1 MIEAIVL
8 DWAGTTV
15 DYGSRAPII
24 AFKNAFAH
32 FGIDLSEETIRQDV
46 GLDKL
51 THVRQILQI
60 PEIANSWETR
70 QPTIPLT
77 KATAEIYAQFQIE
90 INKVLVETAQLKP
103 GMTDLIKFANT
114 HHIRLATTTGYT
126 QVMLNQILPLAAQQG
141 YTPTYNI
148 TSEQTNH
155 VGRPKPDMVALA
167 MQKMHISDPSHVIKV
182 GDTVN
187 DILEGKNAGTISIGV
202 VDGGNLIGLP
212 KQAFDQLNIEQRDH
226 YRAKAAAILKEAG
239 ADEIINNIADLIP
252 LIESI
257 DDQQHEMP
265 LLLTPGPLTTSF
277 TVKETMLVDHGTWD
291 DDYKELTQWVRREL
305 VTLGHASNEEYTA
318 VLMQGSG
325 SFGVE
330 AAIGTAV
337 PKKEAT
343 LLIAANGAYGERMI
357 EIADYL
363 AIPHVDLHVP
373 EDQTVTL
380 GAVEKTLTAHPEVTH
395 FAMVHC
401 ETTTGILNP
410 IETIIP
416 ALTDNGIITLVD
428 AMSSFGGV
436 PIDLAQLQVDY
447 LITSSNKCV
456 QGVPGFSVVLAK
468 KNTLQATKD
477 NARSLVLDLYAQYQT
492 FEEHDGKWR
501 FTSPTHVVYAFAEAL
516 RELEQEGGVT
526 ARTHRY
532 QANETLLREGMQNL
546 GYELVID
553 ETVQSP
559 IITSFKYPTVDF
571 NFQAFYEYLKNR
583 GFIIYP
589 GKVSKCDSFRI
600 GNIGEVSADDIN
612 RLLNL
617 IKTYTKKELQL
628 SVND

>member
-32 FGIDLSEETIRQDV
+32 FGIELSEATIRQDV
-46 GLDKL
+46 GLDKM

-60 PEIANSWETR
+60 PEIASSWESHH
-70 QPTIPLT
+70 PTIPLT
-77 KATAEIYAQFQIE
+77 KAATEVYAQFQVE
-90 INKVLVETAQLKP
+90 INQVLVETAQLKP
-103 GMTDLIKFANT
+103 GMADLIKFANT
-114 HHIRLATTTGYT
+114 HHVQLATTTGYT
-126 QVMLNQILPLAAQQG
+126 QTMLDQILPLVAQQG

-148 TSEQTNH
+148 TSEQTDH
-155 VGRPKPDMVALA
+155 VGRPQPDMIELA
-167 MQKMHISDPSHVIKV
+167 MQKMHITDPTHVIKV

-187 DILEGKNAGTISIGV
+187 DILEGKNAGTLSVGV
-202 VDGGNLIGLP
+202 VDGGNLIGLSQ
-212 KQAFDQLNIEQRDH
+212 QAFGQLSIEQRDRYH
-226 YRAKAAAILKEAG
+226 AKAAAILKEAG

-257 DDQQHEMP
+257 DEQDHDMP

-291 DDYKELTQWVRREL
+291 DDYKEVTQWVRREL
-305 VTLGHASNEEYTA
+305 VTLGHASSNEYTA

-337 PKKEAT
+337 PKKDAA

-380 GAVEKTLTAHPEVTH
+380 AAVENMLIAHPEVTH

-416 ALTDNGIITLVD
+416 ALANKGIITLVD

-436 PIDLAQLQVDY
+436 PIDLEQLQVDY

-456 QGVPGFSVVLAK
+456 QGVPGFSVILAK
-468 KNTLQATKD
+468 KKTLQATKG
-477 NARSLVLDLYAQYQT
+477 NARSLALDLYAQYQT

-532 QANETLLREGMQNL
+532 QTNETLLRDGMQTL

-553 ETVQSP
+553 ATVQSP
-559 IITSFKYPTVDF
+559 IITSFKFPTTAFDF
-571 NFQAFYEYLKNR
+571 RAFYEFLKNR

-600 GNIGEVSADDIN
+600 GNIGEVSADDIH
-612 RLLNL
+612 RLLDL
-617 IKTYTKKELQL
+617 IKSYTREELQL
-628 SVND
+628 PVSD

>member
-24 AFKNAFAH
+24 AFKKAFAQ
-32 FGIDLSEETIRQDV
+32 FDIDLSEETIRQDV
-46 GLDKL
+46 GLDKM
-51 THVRQILQI
+51 THVRKILQT
-60 PEIANSWETR
+60 PEIANSWENSH
-70 QPTIPLT
+70 PTIPLA
-77 KATAEIYAQFQIE
+77 KAAEEIYAQFQIE
-90 INKVLVETAQLKP
+90 INQVLSETAQLKP
-103 GMTDLIKFANT
+103 GMTDLIQFAKA
-114 HHIRLATTTGYT
+114 HHIQLATTTGYT
-126 QVMLNQILPLAAQQG
+126 QAMLDQILPLAAKQG
-141 YTPTYNI
+141 YTPLYNI
-148 TSEQTNH
+148 TSEQTNG
-155 VGRPKPDMVALA
+155 VGRPKPDMVELA
-167 MQKMHISDPSHVIKV
+167 MKKMAISDPSHVIKV

-187 DILEGKNAGTISIGV
+187 DILEGKNADVISIGV
-202 VDGGNLIGLP
+202 VDGGNLIGLS
-212 KQAFDQLNIEQRDH
+212 QQEVDDLSIEQRDRYH
-226 YRAKAAAILKEAG
+226 AKATAILKEAG
-239 ADEIINNIADLIP
+239 ADDIINNIADLIP

-257 DDQQHEMP
+257 NDQQREMP

-305 VTLGHASNEEYTA
+305 VSLGHASAKDYTA

-337 PKKEAT
+337 PKNNAT

-363 AIPHVDLHVP
+363 SIPHIDLKVP
-373 EDQTVTL
+373 EDQAVTL
-380 GAVEKTLTAHPEVTH
+380 AAVEETLAAHPEVTH

-410 IETIIP
+410 IEAIIP
-416 ALTDNGIITLVD
+416 ALANKGIITLVD

-436 PIDLAQLQVDY
+436 PVDLPQLQVDY

-468 KNTLQATKD
+468 KQTLQSTEG
-477 NARSLVLDLYAQYQT
+477 NARSLALDLYAQYRT
-492 FEEHDGKWR
+492 FEDHDGKWR

-532 QANETLLREGMQNL
+532 QTNETLLREGMQNL

-553 ETVQSP
+553 EAVQSP
-559 IITSFKYPTVDF
+559 IITSFKFPTADF
-571 NFQAFYEYLKNR
+571 NFRAFYEYLKDR

-612 RLLNL
+612 RLLDL
-617 IKTYTKKELQL
+617 IKTYTNEELQMPV
-628 SVND
+628 SR